1 MDTFKRQIPLSNK
14 TNVHTVGEMDG
25 FMSSIMTLYLG
36 DHVPNAA
43 MKKVDKLNIF
53 INAY

>member
-1 MDTFKRQIPLSNK
+1 
-14 TNVHTVGEMDG
+14 VGEMDG

-43 MKKVDKLNIF
+43 TKKVDKNNFLLGLIPKDEED
-53 INAY
+53 

>member
-1 MDTFKRQIPLSNK
+1 
-14 TNVHTVGEMDG
+14 MDG

-43 MKKVDKLNIF
+43 KKKVDKKNLFLGLIPKDEED
-53 INAY
+53 